1 MEAAAGRKVQ
11 IPQVVA
17 GQVVVV
23 AVLIYLPAIL

>member
-11 IPQVVA
+11 MSEMVA
-17 GQVVVV
+17 QVVVV